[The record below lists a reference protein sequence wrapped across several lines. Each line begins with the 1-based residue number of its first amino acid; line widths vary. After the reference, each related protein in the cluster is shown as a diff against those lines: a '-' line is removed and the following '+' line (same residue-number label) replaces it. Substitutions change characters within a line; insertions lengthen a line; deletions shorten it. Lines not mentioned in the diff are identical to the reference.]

1 MYPVGAELST
11 SREFLVAN
19 FDIPVWLIAALPVAL
34 RTISLYADDDQEERA
49 IVPKEVVPA

>member
-1 MYPVGAELST
+1 M
-11 SREFLVAN
+11 AN